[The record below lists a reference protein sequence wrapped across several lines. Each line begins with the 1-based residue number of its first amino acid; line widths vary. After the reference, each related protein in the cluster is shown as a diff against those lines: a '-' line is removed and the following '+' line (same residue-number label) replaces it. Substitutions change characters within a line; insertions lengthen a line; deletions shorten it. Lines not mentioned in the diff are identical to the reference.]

1 MSDSNVI
8 VLIIAIVGAIVI
20 GVGVFFLLRFLRG
33 NIKVHLTVK
42 SFNPGDEIKGKFD
55 LHVKKPIHG
64 KRLLVSLIGTQ
75 HVRSTRKNESR
86 TRSDEVFRQETVLE
100 TDEDYRAGFMQTYDF
115 KIPIPEAGKIG
126 EIDNPLAKTLV
137 AFGKMANRG
146 RIKMSWKV
154 EARLEAK
161 GIDLVGSKKVNVNNF
176 L

>member
-8 VLIIAIVGAIVI
+8 ILIIAIVVAVAI

-33 NIKVHLTVK
+33 TIKVHLSVK

-55 LHVKKPIHG
+55 LHVKKPIQG
-64 KRLLVSLIGTQ
+64 KRLVVSLIGTQ
-75 HVRSTRKNESR
+75 HVRSNRKNESTTR
-86 TRSDEVFRQETVLE
+86 TEEVFRQETVLE
-100 TDEDYRAGFMQTYDF
+100 AEKDYRAGFMQTYDF

-126 EIDNPLAKTLV
+126 EIDNPLAKTMISL
-137 AFGKMANRG
+137 ASMANRG
-146 RIKMSWKV
+146 RVEMRWKV

-161 GIDLVGSKKVNVNNF
+161 GIDLVGSKKVNVNNY